1 MGAGLGSAGVTHA
14 DLYGEEENLLGEENH
29 SSSSKQ
35 GLTSPSS
42 AHVSQVPPGS
52 WVMTGTPAPKPRL
65 SSCGLTKG
73 KKG

>member
-1 MGAGLGSAGVTHA
+1 MEAGLSSAGVTHA

-35 GLTSPSS
+35 GLASPSS
-42 AHVSQVPPGS
+42 AHVSQVPLGS
-52 WVMTGTPAPKPRL
+52 WAMTGTPAAKPRI
-65 SSCGLTKG
+65 SSHGFTKG